1 MKKFYVSP
9 AIEISKFVAEDIL
22 CASTISFDGGT
33 TNYDVVSN
41 GIEVDPTSKTQR
53 VAGTTGT
60 APFEFY
66 N

>member
-1 MKKFYVSP
+1 MKKFYQSP
-9 AIEISKFVAEDIL
+9 VIEVTAFVAEDIL
-22 CASTISFDGGT
+22 CASTVSFDNGST
-33 TNYDVVSN
+33 YYDVVSN

>member
-9 AIEISKFVAEDIL
+9 AIEVTAFVAEDIL
-22 CASTISFDGGT
+22 CASTISFDGGA

-41 GIEVDPTSKTQR
+41 GIAVDPESKVQS
-53 VAGTTGT
+53 VTGSTT
-60 APFEFY
+60 APYTF